1 MKIDIKDHFIYNALT
16 TLSISKT
23 IDKICNINSK
33 IKWPNDIMIG
43 EKKISGVMTEIFKY
57 KNNNY
62 ILIGAGINVSSSPNF
77 LGYPTAFVKQFNAK
91 ANKSQVIE
99 LFVFYF
105 FKHINNLVCL
115 DIIKDFKDKLLF
127 INKKISLKTDDSN
140 FINGVFK
147 DINLDGGMIININGE
162 KKTIYSAR
170 IIDAK

>member
-1 MKIDIKDHFIYNALT
+1 ML
-16 TLSISKT
+16 
-23 IDKICNINSK
+23 
-33 IKWPNDIMIG
+33 
-43 EKKISGVMTEIFKY
+43 
-57 KNNNY
+57 
-62 ILIGAGINVSSSPNF
+62 
-77 LGYPTAFVKQFNAK
+77 
-91 ANKSQVIE
+91 
-99 LFVFYF
+99 